1 MRSPAISPSHQV
13 TQIAPYFVQSAKPV
27 QRKAGHAKHRADDSA
42 DRCGE
47 REFENALWS
56 IKNTLAAR
64 EAVHQPRAGYSLKC
78 VAGRDGNRCGD
89 VSRGR

>member
-1 MRSPAISPSHQV
+1 M
-13 TQIAPYFVQSAKPV
+13 
-27 QRKAGHAKHRADDSA
+27 DSA

-56 IKNTLAAR
+56 IKNILAAR

-78 VAGRDGNRCGD
+78 VAGRDGN
-89 VSRGR
+89 